1 MRVTSELYVS
11 QLVRRIFSAGG
22 FAAVIRKGAAE
33 AGAIF
38 ITVQERAGTVQLF
51 RPAPQ
56 TAYETGRP
64 QDRQFTRAAKVD
76 NAIAAAETLEREA
89 RFDPDLWIV
98 EIEPPNG
105 DVAGFVDVT
114 TP

>member
-1 MRVTSELYVS
+1 MRVTSELFVS
-11 QLVRRIFSAGG
+11 QLVRRVFSAGG

-38 ITVQERAGTVQLF
+38 ITVQERSGGVQMY

-64 QDRQFTRAAKVD
+64 QDRQFTRAANVND
-76 NAIAAAETLEREA
+76 GLAANAALEREA

-98 EIEPPNG
+98 EVEPPNS
-105 DVAGFVDVT
+105 DIAEFLDIT